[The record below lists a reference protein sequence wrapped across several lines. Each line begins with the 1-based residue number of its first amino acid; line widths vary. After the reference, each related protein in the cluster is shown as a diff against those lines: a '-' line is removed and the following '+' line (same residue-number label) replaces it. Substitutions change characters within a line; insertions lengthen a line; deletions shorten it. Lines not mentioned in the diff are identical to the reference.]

1 MLDFS
6 RKDYIRRIK
15 MSNKFK
21 KYIATF
27 TAVFTILCCSTAVHG
42 YMNNVN
48 AGGGIWSYGVGTIG
62 NIMFRQESKY
72 YHKTKK
78 HYANAMMNDKYT
90 GRIKASKGKW
100 ANAYTGYYLGGWK
113 TNRSYYGTY

>member
-15 MSNKFK
+15 MRNKLK
-21 KYIATF
+21 KHIATF
-27 TAVFTILCCSTAVHG
+27 TAVLTILCCSTSVHA

-48 AGGGIWSYGVGTIG
+48 AGGGKWSYGVGTIG

-78 HYANAMMNDKYT
+78 HFEYPQTT
-90 GRIKASKGKW
+90 G
-100 ANAYTGYYLGGWK
+100 
-113 TNRSYYGTY
+113 